1 MQYQTTC
8 KTPAS
13 SHMDHLDRVVL
24 VSTQKRI
31 GLILY
36 YINLNQVMDQQVK
49 KAMQIIRMCMYHQ
62 KPLQD
67 NQQKYKAQIILPLHT
82 MAFL

>member
-24 VSTQKRI
+24 VRTQKRI

-67 NQQKYKAQIILPLHT
+67 NQQKCKAQIILPLHT

>member
-13 SHMDHLDRVVL
+13 SHIDHLDRVVL

-67 NQQKYKAQIILPLHT
+67 NQQKCKAQIILPLHT